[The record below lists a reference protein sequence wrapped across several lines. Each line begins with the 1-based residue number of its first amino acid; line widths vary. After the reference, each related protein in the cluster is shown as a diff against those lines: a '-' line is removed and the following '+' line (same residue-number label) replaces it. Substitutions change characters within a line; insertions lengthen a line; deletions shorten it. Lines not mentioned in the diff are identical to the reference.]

1 MLPKTLHASVRSSRY
16 YTANNDSLTFH
27 AQTTRSRTANQED
40 NRRKLLDEITHIY
53 HDNTPNETSEEKKKK
68 YEEV

>member
-1 MLPKTLHASVRSSRY
+1 MLPKSLHSSVRSSRY

-27 AQTTRSRTANQED
+27 AQTSRSRTTNQED
-40 NRRKLLDEITHIY
+40 NRRKLMDEITRIY
-53 HDNTPNETSEEKKKK
+53 QENTPNETSEGKKKK